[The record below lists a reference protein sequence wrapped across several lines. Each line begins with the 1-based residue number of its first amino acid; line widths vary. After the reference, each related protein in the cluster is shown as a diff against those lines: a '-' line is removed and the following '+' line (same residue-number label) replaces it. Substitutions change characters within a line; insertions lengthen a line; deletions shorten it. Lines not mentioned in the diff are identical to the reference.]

1 MSALLQGTNQ
11 GKFLKKILHTSQYVL
26 KKSFTFAGPLAVA
39 HFEGGKSSSSVRI
52 ITSHIMVSH
61 HHESTLFFQVL
72 SIIWALS
79 FFIQH
84 WACLQHT
91 NIISFLVYG
100 SKSFQFA
107 FG

>member
-39 HFEGGKSSSSVRI
+39 HFEGGKSSSFVRI

-61 HHESTLFFQVL
+61 HHESTLFFSGFKHYLGSEFL
-72 SIIWALS
+72 SS
-79 FFIQH
+79 
-84 WACLQHT
+84 T
-91 NIISFLVYG
+91 GLVCSTPTSYL
-100 SKSFQFA
+100 F
-107 FG
+107 